1 MSVHVAKT
9 DPHFDSIG
17 QASLNVVAKAAK
29 AKAAKQSAAYA
40 YWQEGLI
47 LGAGRELTREQQK
60 LLGIHDGDPRPGF
73 YRKRNKAGKD
83 DAVAIWNDETGIIA
97 LVNGEPADPVDI
109 WTYVARWPISH
120 EQYEAVMDGAP
131 WPDDGPAR
139 AEVGHNLPDDPH
151 EAAKIE
157 FEGEKE
163 AAEEILARPIKTQ
176 ADADRAAVAAKRLSD
191 LHGKVDKMFRAE
203 KDPINLAGREV
214 DEKFRWREDA
224 KALSVKLKRAQ
235 DDFLREQDRLEKE
248 RQRKAR
254 EEAERIQRE
263 ADEAR
268 VAAEKAM
275 AKKVADGI
283 SDAQAIAEHSKRQEE
298 ADRLAAAAAAK
309 AREAEAQK
317 VSAGRTGARVSLR
330 TFVDAVIVDYPALVE
345 ALRDR
350 QEMKELVQSLANR
363 AAKAG
368 VELPGMKIRS
378 TQRAA

>member
-9 DPHFDSIG
+9 DPHFDSLG
-17 QASLNVVAKAAK
+17 QASLNVVAKSAK

-83 DAVAIWNDETGIIA
+83 QAVAIWNDETGVIA
-97 LVNGEPADPVDI
+97 LVDGEPADPDSV

-120 EQYEAVMDGAP
+120 EQYEAVMGGAP
-131 WPDDGPAR
+131 WPDDGLAR

-203 KDPINLAGREV
+203 KDPIVQAGREV

-224 KALSVKLKRAQ
+224 KALSTQLKRHQ
-235 DDFLREQDRLEKE
+235 DDFLREQQRLELE
-248 RQRKAR
+248 RQRRAR
-254 EEAERIQRE
+254 EEEMRLQREAEEKARKAAQEANKASDEEKARLQRE
-263 ADEAR
+263 AD
-268 VAAEKAM
+268 
-275 AKKVADGI
+275 
-283 SDAQAIAEHSKRQEE
+283 DA
-298 ADRLAAAAAAK
+298 AAAAAAK

-330 TFVDAVIVDYPALVE
+330 TFVYARIVDYDKAQAALKDHPDMKVLVE
-345 ALRDR
+345 
-350 QEMKELVQSLANR
+350 QLANR
-363 AAKAG
+363 AVKAG
-368 VELPGMKIRS
+368 VQVDGVERCEE
-378 TQRAA
+378 QRAA

>member
-1 MSVHVAKT
+1 
-9 DPHFDSIG
+9 
-17 QASLNVVAKAAK
+17 
-29 AKAAKQSAAYA
+29 
-40 YWQEGLI
+40 
-47 LGAGRELTREQQK
+47 
-60 LLGIHDGDPRPGF
+60 
-73 YRKRNKAGKD
+73 
-83 DAVAIWNDETGIIA
+83 
-97 LVNGEPADPVDI
+97 
-109 WTYVARWPISH
+109 
-120 EQYEAVMDGAP
+120 
-131 WPDDGPAR
+131 
-139 AEVGHNLPDDPH
+139 
-151 EAAKIE
+151 
-157 FEGEKE
+157 
-163 AAEEILARPIKTQ
+163 
-176 ADADRAAVAAKRLSD
+176 
-191 LHGKVDKMFRAE
+191 MFRAE
-203 KDPINLAGREV
+203 KDPIVVAGREV
-214 DEKFRWREDA
+214 DEKFRWRDEA

-235 DDFLREQDRLEKE
+235 DAFLIEQDRLEKE

-268 VAAEKAM
+268 IAAEKAM

-283 SDAQAIAEHSKRQEE
+283 SDAQAIAEQNKRQEE

-330 TFVDAVIVDYPALVE
+330 TFVDATITDYPALVE

-378 TQRAA
+378 EQRAA

>member
-17 QASLNVVAKAAK
+17 QASLNAVAKSAK

-73 YRKRNKAGKD
+73 YRKRNKARKD
-83 DAVAIWNDETGIIA
+83 DAVAIWNDETGVIA
-97 LVNGEPADPVDI
+97 VINGEAVDPDSV
-109 WTYVARWPISH
+109 WTYCARWPISH

-131 WPDDGPAR
+131 WPDDGPSR
-139 AEVGHNLPDDPH
+139 ADAGHNLPDDPH

-163 AAEEILARPIKTQ
+163 TAEEILARPIKTQ

-203 KDPINLAGREV
+203 KDPIVLAGREV

-224 KALSVKLKRAQ
+224 KALSVKLKRHQ
-235 DDFLREQDRLEKE
+235 DDFLREQQRLELE

-254 EEAERIQRE
+254 EEEMRLQREAEEKARIAAQEANKASDEEKARLQRE
-263 ADEAR
+263 ADEA
-268 VAAEKAM
+268 
-275 AKKVADGI
+275 
-283 SDAQAIAEHSKRQEE
+283 
-298 ADRLAAAAAAK
+298 AAAAAAK
-309 AREAEAQK
+309 AREAEAQR

-330 TFVDAVIVDYPALVE
+330 TFVDAVITDYPVLVE

-368 VELPGMKIRS
+368 VELPGMKIRQE
-378 TQRAA
+378 QRAA